1 MQRNKIKVG
10 EEYALSS
17 YRDWYMYS
25 GSVRRVQVLD
35 VGAWEN
41 VPHFRAQA
49 DTEAPETVL
58 VPGYA
63 TDQTSEMLEV
73 PKRYRRRVPTRFDR
87 GRSSLVLIREWLPNS
102 DGTGSWEK
110 PTTAQTRHLV
120 ATWEDA
126 EAKMQAYRNEQNA
139 KTRAAEEERH
149 RRYEREGRINERLR
163 DAGVNRSIN
172 LERSRFSGNDVS
184 TVTADLLEALLDLAE
199 HGQAR
204 G

>member
-10 EEYALSS
+10 EEYALAS

-25 GSVRRVQVLD
+25 GHVRQVQVLD

-41 VPHFRAQA
+41 VPHYRAQA
-49 DTEAPETVL
+49 DTEKPEVVS
-58 VPGYA
+58 VPHRPA
-63 TDQTSEMLEV
+63 RETLEV
-73 PKRYRRRVPTRFDR
+73 SKRYRRRVPTRFDR
-87 GRSSLVLIREWLPNS
+87 GMGSLVLVRQWLPNS
-102 DGTGSWEK
+102 DGTGSWGE
-110 PTTAQTRHLV
+110 PETAQTRHLV

-126 EAKMQAYRNEQNA
+126 EAKMKAYRNEQNA

-199 HGQAR
+199 GR
-204 G
+204 V

>member
-1 MQRNKIKVG
+1 MQRSKIKVG
-10 EEYALSS
+10 EEYALAS

-25 GSVRRVQVLD
+25 GHVRRVQVLD
-35 VGAWEN
+35 VGAWQN
-41 VPHFRAQA
+41 VPHYRAQT
-49 DTEAPETVL
+49 DPEAPETVP
-58 VPGYA
+58 VPGYDP
-63 TDQTSEMLEV
+63 DQTSETLEV

-87 GRSSLVLIREWLPNS
+87 GLGSLVLVREWLPNS
-102 DGTGSWEK
+102 DGTGSWGE

-126 EAKMQAYRNEQNA
+126 EARMKAYRNEQNA

-172 LERSRFSGNDVS
+172 LERSRFNGNDVS
-184 TVTADLLEALLDLAE
+184 TVTADLLEALLDLID
-199 HGQAR
+199 GGR
-204 G
+204 

>member
-1 MQRNKIKVG
+1 MQRNKIKIG
-10 EEYALSS
+10 EEYALAS

-25 GSVRRVQVLD
+25 GHVRRVQVLD
-35 VGAWEN
+35 VSAWEN
-41 VPHFRAQA
+41 VPHFRAQE
-49 DTEAPETVL
+49 DTTSPEVVSIPHRPARET
-58 VPGYA
+58 
-63 TDQTSEMLEV
+63 LEV

-87 GRSSLVLIREWLPNS
+87 GLGSLVLVREWLPNS
-102 DGTGSWEK
+102 DGTGSWGE

-126 EAKMQAYRNEQNA
+126 EAKMKAYRNEQNA

-172 LERSRFSGNDVS
+172 LERSRFSGDDVS

-199 HGQAR
+199 GR
-204 G
+204 V